1 MNEIYKC
8 VKSLKY
14 IMLKKLSTAA
24 EEADQHVKQLHD
36 LNDRITSLEK
46 SQNTNQQELD
56 KLKKERQKHLGEKK
70 EQIEK
75 LKQSLEKVKNLK
87 KKGSLTSKAR

>member
-1 MNEIYKC
+1 MTEIYKC

-36 LNDRITSLEK
+36 LNERIGFFLFILY
-46 SQNTNQQELD
+46 NY
-56 KLKKERQKHLGEKK
+56 GF
-70 EQIEK
+70 
-75 LKQSLEKVKNLK
+75 
-87 KKGSLTSKAR
+87 